1 MTGIKKQRELLS
13 ILKTEIRE
21 TKQKLADIDKQ
32 VEALDERRTNDKDDT
47 DNAVMDAERINKLK
61 IRIKETV
68 KKMEK
73 YKADS
78 ENALRLMETE
88 IEYLVVEMEE
98 RKPQLARMGLDIIPV
113 ATNLEQTETEL
124 VSLKSNLK
132 EKSSKFQEVET
143 ELSLSSTQLS
153 HLKDRITSLS
163 NLPLAISNKVEED
176 IFTSTPP
183 IVPALVVSTV
193 LNMMTGVTLLSKFLM
208 ATTST
213 TNNLARVDR
222 PE

>member
-1 MTGIKKQRELLS
+1 MGSIGGMIEAIDEVQKRGDSMMTG
-13 ILKTEIRE
+13 IRE

-32 VEALDERRTNDKDDT
+32 VDALDERRTSDKEDT
-47 DNAVMDAERINKLK
+47 ENAVMDAERINKLK

-88 IEYLVVEMEE
+88 IEYLVVEMEK

-113 ATNLEQTETEL
+113 ATSLEQTETEL
-124 VSLKSNLK
+124 VSLKSHLK

-193 LNMMTGVTLLSKFLM
+193 LN
-208 ATTST
+208 
-213 TNNLARVDR
+213 
-222 PE
+222 